1 MIKGITVNNVQQSLD
16 EVNLKTKPSKNN
28 GNSIADQDF
37 QLKATKSTG
46 SKYSI
51 PDDIINDWKLKTQFK
66 MYDPKGDFS
75 VPCCCAFFLFD
86 DEWNEE
92 GLSAL
97 KEQSGAELLIGI
109 RTSRRFMEIDNV
121 IDGVVCCELKQ
132 VDRIGHQFQAMLSVH
147 GSYIAM
153 DLNDIVSFFNQC
165 PYTQY
170 AESKLYLSDDFFKQN
185 KQEVEEFIDNL
196 PIKNVRSL
204 LLYIHTINPENLEQS
219 SEIIEMV
226 NRKMNDFDMVLYGM
240 AMSTLNN
247 AYISV
252 IYPDEP
258 SQN

>member
-1 MIKGITVNNVQQSLD
+1 MNNVEQSLN
-16 EVNLKTKPSKNN
+16 EFEPKTEPSKANE
-28 GNSIADQDF
+28 NSIVHQDF
-37 QLKATKSTG
+37 QPKYTKSTG

-51 PDDIINDWKLKTQFK
+51 PDDIINDWKIKTQFK
-66 MYDPKGDFS
+66 MYDPKDDFS

-92 GLSAL
+92 GLNAL
-97 KEQSGAELLIGI
+97 KEQSGSELLIGI
-109 RTSRRFMEIDNV
+109 RTSDRFMGIDNV
-121 IDGVVCCELKQ
+121 IDGVICCELEQ
-132 VDRIGHQFQAMLSVH
+132 VVRIVHQFQAMLSVH

-165 PYTQY
+165 PYAQY
-170 AESKLYLSDDFFKQN
+170 AETKLYLSDDFFKQN

-196 PIKNVRSL
+196 PIKDFRSL
-204 LLYIHTINPENLEQS
+204 LLYMHTINSGNLELS

-226 NRKMNDFDMVLYGM
+226 NRKMNDSDMVLYGM

-252 IYPDEP
+252 IYPGEP

>member
-16 EVNLKTKPSKNN
+16 EVNLKTKPLKDT
-28 GNSIADQDF
+28 GNSTADQDF
-37 QLKATKSTG
+37 QPKSTKSTG

-66 MYDPKGDFS
+66 MYDSKDDFS

-132 VDRIGHQFQAMLSVH
+132 VDRIVHQFQAMLSVN

-185 KQEVEEFIDNL
+185 KQEVEEFIGNF
-196 PIKNVRSL
+196 PIKDVRSL
-204 LLYIHTINPENLEQS
+204 LLYIHTINPGNLEQS

-226 NRKMNDFDMVLYGM
+226 NRKMNDSDMVLYGM

>member
-1 MIKGITVNNVQQSLD
+1 MNNVEQSLNEFD
-16 EVNLKTKPSKNN
+16 PKTEPSKANA
-28 GNSIADQDF
+28 NSIADQYF
-37 QLKATKSTG
+37 QPKSTKSTG
-46 SKYSI
+46 SKYFI
-51 PDDIINDWKLKTQFK
+51 PDDVINNWKIKTQFK
-66 MYDPKGDFS
+66 LYHPKGDFS

-92 GLSAL
+92 GLNAL
-97 KEQSGAELLIGI
+97 KEQSGAELVIGI
-109 RTSRRFMEIDNV
+109 RTSRRFIEIDNV
-121 IDGVVCCELKQ
+121 IDGVICCELEQ
-132 VDRIGHQFQAMLSVH
+132 VARIVHQFQDMLSVH

-170 AESKLYLSDDFFKQN
+170 TESKLYLSDDFFKQN

-196 PIKNVRSL
+196 PIKGFRSL
-204 LLYIHTINPENLEQS
+204 LLYIHTINPGNLEQS
-219 SEIIEMV
+219 SKIIEMV

-252 IYPDEP
+252 IYPKEP
-258 SQN
+258 PQSK

>member
-1 MIKGITVNNVQQSLD
+1 MNNAEQSLNEFD
-16 EVNLKTKPSKNN
+16 PKTEPSKANE
-28 GNSIADQDF
+28 NSIVHPDF
-37 QLKATKSTG
+37 QPKYTKSTG

-51 PDDIINDWKLKTQFK
+51 PNDIINDWKIKTQFK
-66 MYDPKGDFS
+66 LYQPKDDFS
-75 VPCCCAFFLFD
+75 VLCCCAFFLFD

-121 IDGVVCCELKQ
+121 IDGVICCELEQ
-132 VDRIGHQFQAMLSVH
+132 VARIVHQFQAMLSVH

-153 DLNDIVSFFNQC
+153 DLNDIVNFLNRC
-165 PYTQY
+165 LYTRY
-170 AESKLYLSDDFFKQN
+170 AESELYLSDKFLEQN
-185 KQEVEEFIDNL
+185 KQEIEEFIAKL
-196 PIKNVRSL
+196 PIKDVKNL
-204 LLYIHTINPENLEQS
+204 LLYIHTINPGDFELS

-226 NRKMNDFDMVLYGM
+226 NRKMNDSDMVLYGM